1 LSQFQCFLKNLYGRF
16 SIDFFGIPKGVILNI
31 DFKKK
36 KKKTYI
42 RNQGNVTYYNN
53 DLMRKHLD
61 LKDKWQ
67 ENKH

>member
-1 LSQFQCFLKNLYGRF
+1 MFFKKLVWEIFNWI

-31 DFKKK
+31 ELKK